1 MTDRSALLASWAR
14 IDGARAV
21 LPADREIIEASASLR
36 ELIVGVLLAGGDLDE
51 LYDACSMLGRLIAA
65 RGGSPSFASATLDGA
80 SEALGAKDAPWLVPA
95 RATVVESFS
104 AALAENARREADRGW
119 EFPSCAVPLGQA
131 AVAIAAGLPS
141 DDDEQIDAWAARVAK
156 AAALSGVRRAVVS
169 GGARACAALLDAFA
183 LVGVEANET
192 PAPLVPSPRSRGE
205 AQ

>member
-1 MTDRSALLASWAR
+1 MGERVGNRAAILAAWAEADR
-14 IDGARAV
+14 ARAV

-36 ELIVGVLLAGGDLDE
+36 ELIVDVLMARGHLDE
-51 LYDACSMLGRLIAA
+51 LYDA
-65 RGGSPSFASATLDGA
+65 GSPTFASATLDGA
-80 SEALGAKDAPWLVPA
+80 SEAVDAKDAPWLVAA

-104 AALAENARREADRGW
+104 AALAENARREADQGW

-141 DDDEQIDAWAARVAK
+141 DDDEQISAWAARVAK

-169 GGARACAALLDAFA
+169 GGERACAALLDAFA

-192 PAPLVPSPRSRGE
+192 PQLARR
-205 AQ
+205 

>member
-80 SEALGAKDAPWLVPA
+80 SEALGTRDAPWLVPA
-95 RATVVESFS
+95 RATVV
-104 AALAENARREADRGW
+104 ALAPVVVTA
-119 EFPSCAVPLGQA
+119 P
-131 AVAIAAGLPS
+131 
-141 DDDEQIDAWAARVAK
+141 
-156 AAALSGVRRAVVS
+156 ALSGSTRGPRASRRPRRC
-169 GGARACAALLDAFA
+169 RA
-183 LVGVEANET
+183 
-192 PAPLVPSPRSRGE
+192 
-205 AQ
+205 